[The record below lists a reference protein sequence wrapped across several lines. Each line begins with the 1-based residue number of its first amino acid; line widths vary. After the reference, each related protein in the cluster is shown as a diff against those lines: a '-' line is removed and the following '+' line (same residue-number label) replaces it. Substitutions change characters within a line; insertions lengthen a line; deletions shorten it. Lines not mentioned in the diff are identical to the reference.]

1 MPDYKKMYYVLFNKI
16 TDLIGEL
23 QVAQQQTE
31 EMYIVGEERVIELNV
46 PKNENEESV
55 STIPQK

>member
-1 MPDYKKMYYVLFNKI
+1 MPDYKKMYYVLFNKS
-16 TDLIGEL
+16 TDVIGEL

-46 PKNENEESV
+46 LKNENEESV

>member
-16 TDLIGEL
+16 TDVIGEL
-23 QVAQQQTE
+23 QVAQQRTE

-46 PKNENEESV
+46 LKNENEESV